1 MENRPVKKIKQ
12 NTSLIHGNR
21 EHDTSILFTKNPVF
35 LSKEQHQNVL
45 SHCNSVYTGSRIR
58 VWGPFTNA
66 ERGCVAYVHW
76 LCSLG
81 IFVEWEDNDRN
92 EFIQVRPGSRF
103 VVDHTDVKVGALR
116 VLCRKNTDD
125 IRDAQVH
132 LKKRDVK
139 KHYSM
144 VMLNDIYY
152 RFPTAD
158 LRKSYNCQKF
168 KMTCYCD
175 RAMRP
180 KLFFCSSSNE
190 KNRGRPYYGCH
201 NRDTWSPHCDFF
213 VWKNEFDHEIDEQCK
228 CGRHTKLIEYPKGTG
243 KKYLV
248 CYNRHREGPDK
259 GCNLLKQV

>member
-1 MENRPVKKIKQ
+1 MENRPMKKVKP
-12 NTSLIHGNR
+12 NTSIINGNR
-21 EHDTSILFTKNPVF
+21 DHETTTLLTKNPVF
-35 LSKEQHQNVL
+35 LTKEQHQNAL
-45 SHCNSVYTGSRIR
+45 SHYNSVYTGSRIR

-66 ERGCVAYVHW
+66 ERGRVAYVHW

-92 EFIQVRPGSRF
+92 EFIQVRPRSRF

-125 IRDAQVH
+125 ISLAQVH

-152 RFPTAD
+152 RFPIAD

-168 KMTCYCD
+168 KITCYCD

-180 KLFFCSSSNE
+180 KLFFCSLINE
-190 KNRGRPYYGCH
+190 KIQEGHIMDAITETRGVH
-201 NRDTWSPHCDFF
+201 IVISL
-213 VWKNEFDHEIDEQCK
+213 
-228 CGRHTKLIEYPKGTG
+228 CGRMNLIMK
-243 KKYLV
+243 
-248 CYNRHREGPDK
+248 
-259 GCNLLKQV
+259 